1 MMNTPL
7 NEMLEIILVT
17 YNRSRYLDETLG
29 KLHQSPIANCRF
41 TVIDNGSTDDTGTIC
56 AKHASFFPNFHVRR
70 NPFNVGISGNY
81 LRALETAI
89 SEYTWIICDDD
100 DFDFSHFG
108 EIVTAVT
115 SRKYDIVSVGVPNHS
130 VLPRGTEIR
139 APDLIQDPRYNY
151 FYTGSFIPC
160 TIFRTKL
167 VVPEMVLKGYYNI
180 HTIFSNLFFFVYAV
194 KQNAL
199 IYVTKYDYIIN
210 RQENVG
216 YRPLHLVIGWIMV
229 ANQVKAT
236 DQPIAKAMMREMLG
250 GPFYP
255 KKIAQYALFQRGF
268 VNKNTYHDG
277 LRLAIESLKFG
288 VVWFLKVIPFVG
300 IIYLPSFVSRSIWG
314 WAEKQVEKKEGRKV
328 KRPSNIE
335 FDGDKE
341 VRG

>member
-1 MMNTPL
+1 MNTPF
-7 NEMLEIILVT
+7 NEMIEIILVT

-29 KLHQSPIANCRF
+29 KLHKSPIADCKF
-41 TVIDNGSTDDTGTIC
+41 TVIDNGSTDDTATIC
-56 AKHASFFPNFHVRR
+56 AKHAAFFPKFHVRR

-81 LRALETAI
+81 LRALETAA

-100 DFDFSHFG
+100 DFDFSHFD
-108 EIVTAVT
+108 EIVEAVT

-130 VLPRGTEIR
+130 VLPRGTVIR
-139 APDLIQDPRYNY
+139 APDLIQDPRYNF

-160 TIFRTKL
+160 TIFRTSL
-167 VVPEMVLKGYYNI
+167 VLPEMVLKGYYNI

-199 IYVTKYDYIIN
+199 IYITKYDYIIN

-229 ANQVKAT
+229 ANQVKLT
-236 DQPIAKAMMREMLG
+236 DKPIAKAMMREMLG

-277 LRLAIESLKFG
+277 MRLAIESLKFG
-288 VVWFLKVIPFVG
+288 PTWWLKVLPFVG
-300 IIYLPSFVSRSIWG
+300 IIYLPSFVSRFLWG
-314 WAEKQVEKKEGRKV
+314 RAEKMVEKKEGRKV

>member
-1 MMNTPL
+1 MNTPL
-7 NEMLEIILVT
+7 NELLEIILVT

-29 KLHQSPIANCRF
+29 KLRHSPIANCKF
-41 TVIDNGSTDDTGTIC
+41 TVIDNGSTDDTAQVC

-81 LRALETAI
+81 LRALETAA

-100 DFDFSHFG
+100 DFDFSHFD
-108 EIVTAVT
+108 EIVEAIT

-130 VLPRGTEIR
+130 VLPRGTVIR
-139 APDLIQDPRYNY
+139 APELIQDPRYNF

-199 IYVTKYDYIIN
+199 IYITRYDYIIN

-229 ANQVKAT
+229 ANQVRLSDK
-236 DQPIAKAMMREMLG
+236 PIAQAMMREMLG

-268 VNKNTYHDG
+268 VNQNTYHDG
-277 LRLAIESLKFG
+277 ACLAIEALKFG
-288 VVWFLKVIPFVG
+288 FVWFLKVVPFVG
-300 IIYLPSFVSRSIWG
+300 IIYLPSFVSRFLWKR
-314 WAEKQVEKKEGRKV
+314 AERMVEKKEGRKV

-335 FDGDKE
+335 FDHGKE